1 MSPVWGGL
9 LPAQRGFTDVVR
21 AIPSAPV
28 MRKER
33 FMSDLIYIALTI
45 VVFAA
50 LWLLVKGVE
59 RVER

>member
-1 MSPVWGGL
+1 MSPVWSGF
-9 LPAQRGFTDVVR
+9 LPAQRGFTDVG
-21 AIPSAPV
+21 AGHPAPV

-33 FMSDLIYIALTI
+33 FMSDLIFIALTI
-45 VVFAA
+45 AVFAA